1 MTPTVLLWIFT
12 IHQICK
18 NIRLGT
24 AMNHPVPYI
33 LKSTDKLNK
42 SENFTLSLIFEKNIT
57 PLILFQASE
66 FFRISCT
73 PQKTVKNDDF

>member
-42 SENFTLSLIFEKNIT
+42 SENFTY
-57 PLILFQASE
+57 P
-66 FFRISCT
+66 
-73 PQKTVKNDDF
+73 